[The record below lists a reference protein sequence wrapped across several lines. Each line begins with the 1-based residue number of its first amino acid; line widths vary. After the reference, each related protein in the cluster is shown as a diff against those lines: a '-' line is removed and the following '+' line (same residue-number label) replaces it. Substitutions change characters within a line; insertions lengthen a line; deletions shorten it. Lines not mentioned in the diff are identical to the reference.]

1 MKEPGSYYDWELQ
14 FKTNS
19 PKAKKKSA
27 QRMPDQSE
35 VNFTRKCKHCDTS
48 LTIFSI
54 DKIQLRACLKCG
66 ALFASDWGLDEI
78 HKRAQEIDDLLDFKK
93 FKEREETRLAEL
105 SRNPERKVSRWRR
118 NLANWLNPQKG

>member
-1 MKEPGSYYDWELQ
+1 MFYKHG
-14 FKTNS
+14 S
-19 PKAKKKSA
+19 PKPEKKKA
-27 QRMPDQSE
+27 RQMPDQSE
-35 VNFTRKCKHCDTS
+35 LQFTRKCKHCDIS
-48 LTIFSI
+48 LITFSI

-78 HKRAQEIDDLLDFKK
+78 HKRGQEIDDLLDFKK
-93 FKEREETRLAEL
+93 FKEREKARLSEL